1 MPTIEDFKRV
11 LLFFNS
17 LEKESIISD
26 FAIIGG
32 LALSAWV
39 APRTTQDIDLI
50 VTASPGLN
58 SKDLTHLVETRL
70 CKKTHL
76 PKMKANY
83 AIKEMFSFMEDH
95 LGVDVILTTGFPLAA
110 EAIQKAV
117 RIEIVGETVKLATPE
132 YLIALKLVSLD
143 DKDKLDIK
151 NLLEVADLPAVKAIA
166 ATHGLSES
174 LFAVL
179 SSKSQ

>member
-95 LGVDVILTTGFPLAA
+95 LSVDVILSTGFPLAA

-179 SSKSQ
+179 